1 MNLNFR
7 NGASELL
14 ELSANELMEY
24 QASRGDCPVKVE
36 VKPRY
41 TSAQLTITGAEPSVF
56 YRISACPNGSWSPL
70 AWTKAYGRN
79 P

>member
-24 QASRGDCPVKVE
+24 QASRGDCPVKW
-36 VKPRY
+36 R
-41 TSAQLTITGAEPSVF
+41 
-56 YRISACPNGSWSPL
+56 
-70 AWTKAYGRN
+70 
-79 P
+79 